1 MHMTARVGRALS
13 PQWRIGGGNFRPL
26 RLLIAFHSIVGDG
39 DAQEPLFDGE
49 TDRAAF
55 APEKDASC
63 AHCRAFPRNQQ
74 RVIYRRRARRV

>member
-63 AHCRAFPRNQQ
+63 AHCRASPRNQQ